1 MSKKL
6 YGPAPDQVPTNADLG
21 TMAYQDYDAFIDGN
35 VVSRPN
41 LVVNGD
47 FQVWQRS
54 DNAYTGGNGYIS
66 VDRIKST
73 RGRIRKPNTN
83 GNSGEDDRGCV
94 LDCTDGS
101 VFVHFDMFLEDKD
114 QSLSGKKAVMS
125 FEAKSAG
132 ASAEPGGWGLYIDD
146 AGYTGFGGLDIGTS
160 RSFTVVPTEWRKV
173 VLYGTITYDGSGEY
187 FRLPRWYVN
196 PTGSSSTRMLQ
207 IDKLKVEIIES
218 ATDKPTPFVRRTY
231 AEELRD
237 CKRYYQQI
245 GRDNVYE
252 GRLMGLVNSGGTGIF
267 QWQLETEMR
276 AEPDVTVYGSNTAGG
291 NFVFDTGEGTNS
303 GNKTSLSFDGGNSKG
318 KMFNVASF
326 PSATQGSPCWCD
338 MGTDSNHIGFTFN
351 ADY

>member
-41 LVVNGD
+41 LVVNGG

-54 DNAYTGGNGYIS
+54 DNAYTGSSGYLS
-66 VDRIKST
+66 ADRIKST

-114 QSLSGKKAVMS
+114 QSLSGKRAVMS

-132 ASAEPGGWGLYIDD
+132 ASAEPGGWGLYMED
-146 AGYTGFGGLDIGTS
+146 AGYTGYGGLDIGTS
-160 RSFTVVPTEWRKV
+160 QSFTVVPTEWRKI

-187 FRLPRWYVN
+187 FRIPRWYVN
-196 PTGSSSTRMLQ
+196 PTGGSSTRMLQ

-218 ATDKPTPFVRRTY
+218 AADKPTPFVRRTY
-231 AEELRD
+231 AEELAL
-237 CKRYYQQI
+237 CQRYY
-245 GRDNVYE
+245 YE
-252 GRLMGLVNSGGTGIF
+252 SGGVYQSGYVYAANNSVDGMRTSWNF
-267 QWQLETEMR
+267 PVTMR
-276 AEPDVTVYGSNTAGG
+276 ANPATSVSGGGDGGSNATIEIIADSE
-291 NFVFDTGEGTNS
+291 N
-303 GNKTSLSFDGGNSKG
+303 
-318 KMFNVASF
+318 
-326 PSATQGSPCWCD
+326 SATLNLRS
-338 MGTDSNHIGFTFN
+338 TDSSPTVWWQGGTIT
-351 ADY
+351 ADAEL

>member
-41 LVVNGD
+41 LFINGD

-66 VDRIKST
+66 VDRIRAT

-83 GNSGEDDRGCV
+83 GNSGEDDRGCI
-94 LDCTDGS
+94 LDVTDGS
-101 VFVHFDMFLEDKD
+101 VYAHFDTFIEDVGQK
-114 QSLSGKKAVMS
+114 LSGKRAVLT

-132 ASAEPGGWGLYIDD
+132 ASAEPGGWGLYMED
-146 AGYTGFGGLDIGTS
+146 AGYTGFGGLDMGSSQT
-160 RSFTVVPTEWRKV
+160 FTVVPTEWRKV
-173 VLYGTITYDGSGEY
+173 VIYGTITYDGSGEY

-196 PTGSSSTRMLQ
+196 PTGGSSTRMLQ

-218 ATDKPTPFVRRTY
+218 ATDKPTPFASRSY
-231 AEELRD
+231 GEELRD
-237 CKRYYQQI
+237 CQRYYI
-245 GRDNVYE
+245 RRTIDSDNDYP
-252 GRLMGLVNSGGTGIF
+252 GLCAGWLSVSGTQNF
-267 QWQLETEMR
+267 ATQFEQPMR
-276 AEPDVTVYGSNTAGG
+276 ADPTMYA
-291 NFVFDTGEGTNS
+291 S
-303 GNKTSLSFDGGNSKG
+303 GNWRGQGKVDSGNSSSLSMYNESP
-318 KMFNVASF
+318 VAARLALTS
-326 PSATQGSPCWCD
+326 SAFS
-338 MGTDSNHIGFTFN
+338 GTDGAVGVLQGKSTGGWLAFD